1 MRRELPLLIYLI
13 ACAWYG
19 STDCMSSDFT
29 SAMSALNLNKAQT
42 LQQERDAEQQRPFYN
57 APAPTE
63 VPLTAPQPKRTPVA
77 PPAPGMW
84 MPGMEIK
91 FAPPGGDGSG
101 ASQVGGQQLQGKG
114 GQWDASKGMRF
125 G

>member
-1 MRRELPLLIYLI
+1 M
-13 ACAWYG
+13 
-19 STDCMSSDFT
+19 ST
-29 SAMSALNLNKAQT
+29 LNLGKAQT
-42 LQQERDAEQQRPFYN
+42 LQQERDAEQQRPFY
-57 APAPTE
+57 AAQASTE

-91 FAPPGGDGSG
+91 FAAPGSG
-101 ASQVGGQQLQGKG
+101 SGSQAGGEAQQGQG
-114 GQWDASKGMRF
+114 GQWDPSKGMKF

>member
-1 MRRELPLLIYLI
+1 
-13 ACAWYG
+13 
-19 STDCMSSDFT
+19 
-29 SAMSALNLNKAQT
+29 MSALNLGKAQT

-57 APAPTE
+57 APPAHTE

-91 FAPPGGDGSG
+91 FAPPGGDGG
-101 ASQVGGQQLQGKG
+101 AGSQVGGQQKAGP
-114 GQWDASKGMRF
+114 WDPSKGMRF

>member
-1 MRRELPLLIYLI
+1 MSLPFPPLTSIRP
-13 ACAWYG
+13 WKRG
-19 STDCMSSDFT
+19 WDTDSWNSDFT
-29 SAMSALNLNKAQT
+29 SAMSTLNLGKAQT

-57 APAPTE
+57 APAHTE

-91 FAPPGGDGSG
+91 FAPPGSDGSG
-101 ASQVGGQQLQGKG
+101 GSQVSGQQQGKG
-114 GQWDASKGMRF
+114 GQWDPSKGMRF